1 MRAEHLLEALP
12 MKKTLSL
19 LGLLLVGLTLLTNPT
34 TGVVLGAE
42 TESDVAASV
51 ATMTMSGDPPTGS
64 DDVQGEAIGAGA
76 DTTSIPGTTT
86 TTTAA
91 GADGAPSDTFSVVGS
106 AEASR
111 FGTSQVEVF
120 FVDGEIVG
128 VDALQLPTDRR
139 SDAINSAAVPLY
151 TAAVIDAQGA
161 DIDAISG
168 ATVTWEH
175 YTASLQSAI
184 DEASFGG

>member
-34 TGVVLGAE
+34 TGVVLGVE

-64 DDVQGEAIGAGA
+64 DDVQG

-111 FGTSQVEVF
+111 FGTFQVEVF